1 MPFKVG
7 LTGGIASGKSTI
19 AELFAQ
25 HNVPVIDADMIARDL
40 VTPGSDYIEQI
51 VRQFG
56 GTLLNSDG
64 TLNRR
69 QLRQRIFNDDQARA
83 QLNQIMH
90 PAIRKAMLKQAEEC
104 TAPYC
109 LLVIPLLL
117 ESEMQDLVDRILV
130 VDCPRQQQLSRLMHR
145 DKIDRDLAESML
157 ASQLDAEFR
166 LQAADDII
174 DNSAMADEL
183 AHQVAYLHQRYLE
196 LSQAC

>member
-25 HNVPVIDADMIARDL
+25 HDVPVIDADIIAREL
-40 VTPGSDYIEQI
+40 VEPGTACLGQI

-69 QLRQRIFNDDQARA
+69 QLRQRIFNDDQART

-90 PAIRKAMLKQAEEC
+90 PAIRKAMLKQVEEC

-174 DNSAMADEL
+174 DNSAMADKL
-183 AHQVAYLHQRYLE
+183 TQQVADLHQRYLG